1 MSETGMN
8 TSNPINGKRK
18 AGTVGLALPGVECR
32 IVDDN
37 NNDVGSN
44 STGNLQIR
52 GPNVFKGYW
61 NMPDKTASE
70 FSKEGF
76 FLTGDLA
83 RKDNENYISIVGRS
97 KDLIISGGLNIYP
110 KEIED
115 VLNQMEGI
123 DESAIIGLPDPDYG
137 ETVSAVIVK
146 KRESNITG
154 EEVKSFIKEHLASF
168 KAAKY
173 VFFVDELPRN
183 VMGKVQKNILR
194 KTFTEQL
201 EYSN

>member
-1 MSETGMN
+1 
-8 TSNPINGKRK
+8 
-18 AGTVGLALPGVECR
+18 
-32 IVDDN
+32 
-37 NNDVGSN
+37 
-44 STGNLQIR
+44 
-52 GPNVFKGYW
+52 
-61 NMPDKTASE
+61 MPDKTASE

-137 ETVSAVIVK
+137 ETVAAVVVK
-146 KRESNITG
+146 KRESNITCLLYT
-154 EEVKSFIKEHLASF
+154 SPS
-168 KAAKY
+168 
-173 VFFVDELPRN
+173 PRDQRGSR
-183 VMGKVQKNILR
+183 MPSSG
-194 KTFTEQL
+194 
-201 EYSN
+201 